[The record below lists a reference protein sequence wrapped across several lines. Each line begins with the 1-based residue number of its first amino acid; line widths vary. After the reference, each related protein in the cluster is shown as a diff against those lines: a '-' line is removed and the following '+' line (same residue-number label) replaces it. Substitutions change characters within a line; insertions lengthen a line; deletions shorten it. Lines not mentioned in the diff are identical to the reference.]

1 MGVIDLECPICGAL
15 ECWRP
20 IGPYWRTVI
29 ELMPYREGRVP
40 VARFQCRATGKTFSM
55 LPHQLAPYHRYT
67 VASMLFALMMAEA
80 GEDDGLSSLFGVA
93 EKLLSP
99 DGRVNGFS
107 LSCWLVLG
115 VVGLRRGNRF

>member
-1 MGVIDLECPICGAL
+1 
-15 ECWRP
+15 
-20 IGPYWRTVI
+20 
-29 ELMPYREGRVP
+29 
-40 VARFQCRATGKTFSM
+40 M